1 MRHKAQIVTVKVQRP
16 IVSTGSMT
24 EVLSYIV
31 DENDEQLSN
40 DAVTE
45 MPPHHIEQ
53 IFKGHHKV
61 YYLAKHKKGKP
72 VKLFA
77 PTRED
82 EWQ

>member
-1 MRHKAQIVTVKVQRP
+1 MRLKARTVVVKVQRP
-16 IVSTGSMT
+16 LFSTGSMT

-31 DENDEQLSN
+31 DENDEQISN
-40 DAVTE
+40 DYVTE
-45 MPPHHIEQ
+45 MPLQHIEQ

-82 EWQ
+82 EWV

>member
-1 MRHKAQIVTVKVQRP
+1 MRLKARIVTVKVQRP
-16 IVSTGSMT
+16 LFSNGSMT

-31 DENDEQLSN
+31 DEYDEQIS
-40 DAVTE
+40 DPAVTE
-45 MPPHHIEQ
+45 MPPEHIEQ
-53 IFKGHHKV
+53 VFGNYHKV

-82 EWQ
+82 EWV

>member
-1 MRHKAQIVTVKVQRP
+1 MRLKAKIVTVKVQRP
-16 IVSTGSMT
+16 IFSTGSMT

-31 DENDEQLSN
+31 DENDEQISN
-40 DAVTE
+40 PFMSE
-45 MPPHHIEQ
+45 MPPEHIEQ

-61 YYLAKHKKGKP
+61 YYLAKHKNGKP

-82 EWQ
+82 EWV